1 MSCFK
6 EDILMRIDVIKV
18 GGLECNCYLLE
29 KDNQYLLV
37 DPGEDLNKILHFIHG
52 KDILGIL
59 ITHYHYD
66 HVGSLKYLQ
75 DHFHYSVY
83 DFFHLEEGVKII
95 GPFVMEVIFTP
106 GHSKDMVSYYFRED
120 KVMITGDFLFK
131 GTIGRCDLDGG
142 NFSFMYDSI
151 QKIKQYDDDI
161 VIYPGH
167 GESSTLGEEKKY
179 NPYFG

>member
-1 MSCFK
+1 
-6 EDILMRIDVIKV
+6 MRIDVIKV

-37 DPGEDLNKILHFIHG
+37 DPGEELNKILHFIHG

-95 GPFVMEVIFTP
+95 GPF
-106 GHSKDMVSYYFRED
+106 YFRED

>member
-1 MSCFK
+1 
-6 EDILMRIDVIKV
+6 
-18 GGLECNCYLLE
+18 
-29 KDNQYLLV
+29 
-37 DPGEDLNKILHFIHG
+37 
-52 KDILGIL
+52 
-59 ITHYHYD
+59 
-66 HVGSLKYLQ
+66 
-75 DHFHYSVY
+75 
-83 DFFHLEEGVKII
+83 
-95 GPFVMEVIFTP
+95 
-106 GHSKDMVSYYFRED
+106 
-120 KVMITGDFLFK
+120 MITGDFLFK